1 MKDYLVRGLVNSK
14 NCRVFACQTTN
25 LLEKARQEHDLWPT
39 ASAALGRMMS
49 ATLMMAAMN
58 KNNEKMTVTINGGG
72 PIGTMMAVTRGDGHI
87 KGFVGDPHVHYT
99 YNDTGHLAVGVAVG
113 TQGTL
118 QVIRDMG
125 LKEPFCGTVPLQ
137 TGEIGDDFSYY
148 FMASEQTPSVVSV
161 GVLVDETN
169 EILSSGG
176 FIIQLLPE
184 ATEEDISYIEEK
196 IKDFPAVSSLIHEGK
211 TPEEILKMIFDDV
224 EITDRQ
230 DLFFTCDCSREK
242 MINALSTIGKQELQ
256 SMIDEDHGCEITCQ
270 FCNTKYQFSE
280 EELQKAA
287 NLPAMIYYGVN
298 SDEAILMRMNN
309 VPRSVAAEMGV
320 EYKKD
325 FDNVY
330 KQSSY
335 EIRQWIEGL
344 SSDKWDA
351 FAENKRGMSGSDYRA
366 IWKVLNNES

>member
-184 ATEEDISYIEEK
+184 ATEEDISYIEE
-196 IKDFPAVSSLIHEGK
+196 
-211 TPEEILKMIFDDV
+211 
-224 EITDRQ
+224 
-230 DLFFTCDCSREK
+230 
-242 MINALSTIGKQELQ
+242 
-256 SMIDEDHGCEITCQ
+256 
-270 FCNTKYQFSE
+270 
-280 EELQKAA
+280 
-287 NLPAMIYYGVN
+287 
-298 SDEAILMRMNN
+298 
-309 VPRSVAAEMGV
+309 
-320 EYKKD
+320 
-325 FDNVY
+325 
-330 KQSSY
+330 
-335 EIRQWIEGL
+335 
-344 SSDKWDA
+344 
-351 FAENKRGMSGSDYRA
+351 
-366 IWKVLNNES
+366 

>member
-25 LLEKARQEHDLWPT
+25 LLEEARKDHDLWPT

-72 PIGTMMAVTRGDGHI
+72 PIGTMMAVTCGDGHI

-113 TQGTL
+113 TQGSL

-161 GVLVDETN
+161 GVLVEETN
-169 EILSSGG
+169 EILASGG

-184 ATEEDISYIEEK
+184 ATEEDIAYIEDK
-196 IKDFPAVSSLIHEGK
+196 IKNTPPVSQLLDEGH
-211 TPEEILKMIFDDV
+211 TPEEILKMIFEDV
-224 EITDRQ
+224 EILDTQ
-230 DLFFTCDCSREK
+230 DLSFECDCSKEK
-242 MINALSTIGKQELQ
+242 MEEALATLHTKDLED
-256 SMIDEDHGCEITCQ
+256 MIKEDHGCEITCQ
-270 FCNTKYQFSE
+270 FCNTHYQFSE
-280 EELQKAA
+280 EELK
-287 NLPAMIYYGVN
+287 
-298 SDEAILMRMNN
+298 EIL
-309 VPRSVAAEMGV
+309 
-320 EYKKD
+320 KK
-325 FDNVY
+325 
-330 KQSSY
+330 
-335 EIRQWIEGL
+335 RQ
-344 SSDKWDA
+344 
-351 FAENKRGMSGSDYRA
+351 
-366 IWKVLNNES
+366 